1 MTSKDKPSEEFLDE
15 VLAIHDTPPG
25 DLPGDS
31 PEPGPDPEPGAPGQE
46 FQDPLKYTNT
56 LGDLEPDSGTPDAST
71 RETSTPDAG
80 KKKRKTYMNKARLKK
95 GADQF
100 SDAIDWAQAR
110 IMRARGDTYADI
122 AAFLGCPIQSLT
134 ARFSREGW
142 NKEIEAMHAAF
153 RERLEQGTQA
163 SISKITEQ
171 AKTYREK
178 LARASLVFAD
188 SVSKM
193 NGQQL
198 MAKAK
203 DISSLNSV
211 ARQTLGMDETKTDQ
225 KAIVNIA
232 FLSSIA
238 EEQQASIAGPVR
250 VLSSPVA
257 PAEPVIEAEPVEE

>member
-1 MTSKDKPSEEFLDE
+1 MTSKDKPSEEFLEE

-25 DLPGDS
+25 DDPGES
-31 PEPGPDPEPGAPGQE
+31 PEPGPVDPVTPETEPGNPSQEFPDPE
-46 FQDPLKYTNT
+46 
-56 LGDLEPDSGTPDAST
+56 TPDA
-71 RETSTPDAG
+71 STPDAG

-163 SISKITEQ
+163 SISRITEQ

-193 NGQQL
+193 NGQQ
-198 MAKAK
+198 
-203 DISSLNSV
+203 IG
-211 ARQTLGMDETKTDQ
+211 R
-225 KAIVNIA
+225 
-232 FLSSIA
+232 
-238 EEQQASIAGPVR
+238 ASCRER
-250 VLSSPVA
+250 V
-257 PAEPVIEAEPVEE
+257 

>member
-1 MTSKDKPSEEFLDE
+1 MTKDKPSEEFLEE

-25 DLPGDS
+25 DDPGES
-31 PEPGPDPEPGAPGQE
+31 PEPGPVDPEPGPGEPSQE
-46 FQDPLKYTNT
+46 FPDP
-56 LGDLEPDSGTPDAST
+56 ETPDAST
-71 RETSTPDAG
+71 PDAQ

-100 SDAIDWAQAR
+100 TDAINWAQAR

-153 RERLEQGTQA
+153 RERLEQSTTS

-193 NGQQL
+193 NGPQL

-203 DISSLNSV
+203 DISSLNAV
-211 ARQTLGMDETKTDQ
+211 ARQTLGMDETKNDQ

-238 EEQQASIAGPVR
+238 EEQASGGGPVR

-257 PAEPVIEAEPVEE
+257 PAEPVDAPVIEAEPVEE